1 MDKHDVLFDR
11 AGARSLAESRLCDEI
26 KVLSDVVEFGSK
38 LILRLNNHTDR
49 SEFVFHEYIV
59 GGSLLKQL
67 VGMLDAAV
75 ELLKIGHSFPALL
88 PARSAFEAYL
98 YILLI
103 LHKDKDRRSRLYY
116 IAEIHRRRQL
126 IMDVLQ
132 GNTIPEGLRQD
143 LQDIRGK
150 PPPPISDSVKS
161 LLIDDIKS
169 IDRLLEMP
177 VHKSHNEVYI
187 AKRGKRRDLDW
198 FKALGLES
206 LWAVAKTVR
215 KDGEYKLI
223 YNPGSRAMHAQ
234 SYADQFETVN
244 GVSYLKPIRHLNHAY
259 EVVDA
264 IILMGL
270 HVYSAII
277 KEYFPA
283 EHDVFVAKFRADW
296 RPYLFSMKRINY
308 AYSPYTETAHGGVHE

>member
-1 MDKHDVLFDR
+1 MDKHDILFDR

-26 KVLSDVVEFGSK
+26 KVLSDVVEFGSN
-38 LILRLNNHTDR
+38 LILRFNNHTDR
-49 SEFVFHEYIV
+49 SEFVFHEFIV

-67 VGMLDAAV
+67 VGMLDASV

-88 PARSAFEAYL
+88 PVRSAFEAYL

-103 LHKDKDRRSRLYY
+103 LQKDKDRRSRLYY
-116 IAEIHRRRQL
+116 IAEMHRRRQL
-126 IMDVLQ
+126 NMDVLE
-132 GNTIPEGLRQD
+132 GNSIPEGLRQD
-143 LQDIRGK
+143 LQEVGGK
-150 PPPPISDSVKS
+150 PPPPISDSAKS

-177 VHKSHNEVYI
+177 VHKSHNEIYL
-187 AKRGKRRDLDW
+187 AKRGKRRELDW

-244 GVSYLKPIRHLNHAY
+244 GISYLKPIRHLNHAY
-259 EVVDA
+259 EIVDS
-264 IILMGL
+264 IILMGRY
-270 HVYSAII
+270 VYSAII
-277 KEYFPA
+277 KEYLPT
-283 EHDVFVAKFRADW
+283 EYDVFMAKFRADW
-296 RPYLFSMKRINY
+296 RPYMLTGKRINY
-308 AYSPYTETAHGGVHE
+308 EYSPFTETGHGVRS